1 MHALAAA
8 EKGVVCYKAL
18 QVQSCRSCMG
28 IQLSGPALQFEAAH
42 FLQTCVLVTLS
53 F

>member
-1 MHALAAA
+1 MHASAAA

-18 QVQSCRSCMG
+18 QVRCKFCMG
-28 IQLSGPALQFEAAH
+28 TQLSIPVLQSEAAH
-42 FLQTCVLVTLS
+42 YLQTCVLVTLS